1 MAQQRLEP
9 QMGIQVKVSP
19 SGRLSIPADVRKQL
33 GLEKGGSLMLN
44 VDEFGITLTN
54 LQQRVAKAQSL
65 YREYSKGKSRT
76 SVDDFIAEK
85 RADVA
90 LERY

>member
-1 MAQQRLEP
+1 
-9 QMGIQVKVSP
+9 MGIQVKVSP

-54 LQQRVAKAQSL
+54 FQQRVAKAQSL
-65 YREYSKGKSRT
+65 YREYSKGKPRT
-76 SVDDFIAEK
+76 SVDDFMAEK
-85 RADVA
+85 RADAA

>member
-1 MAQQRLEP
+1 
-9 QMGIQVKVSP
+9 MGIQVKVSP

-54 LQQRVAKAQSL
+54 FQQRVAKAQSL
-65 YREYSKGKSRT
+65 YRELMNGKQ
-76 SVDDFIAEK
+76 DFTIEEFLAEK
-85 RADVA
+85 RADAA
-90 LERY
+90 LEKY